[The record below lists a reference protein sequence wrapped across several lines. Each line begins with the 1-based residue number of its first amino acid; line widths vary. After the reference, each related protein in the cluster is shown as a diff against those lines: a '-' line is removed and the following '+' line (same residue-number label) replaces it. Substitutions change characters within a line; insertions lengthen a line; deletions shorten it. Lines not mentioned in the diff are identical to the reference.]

1 MHVKLNGKSATVIE
15 SATLGA
21 LVDMFVADRRG
32 VAVAVNG
39 QVVTRSQWDSQTLNN
54 DDSIEVLSIAAGG

>member
-1 MHVKLNGKSATVIE
+1 MIE
-15 SATLGA
+15 SATLGE

>member
-39 QVVTRSQWDSQTLNN
+39 QVVTRSQWDSQKLNN
-54 DDSIEVLSIAAGG
+54 NDSIEVLSIAAGG

>member
-1 MHVKLNGKSATVIE
+1 LHVKLNGKSATVIE

>member
-15 SATLGA
+15 SATLGE